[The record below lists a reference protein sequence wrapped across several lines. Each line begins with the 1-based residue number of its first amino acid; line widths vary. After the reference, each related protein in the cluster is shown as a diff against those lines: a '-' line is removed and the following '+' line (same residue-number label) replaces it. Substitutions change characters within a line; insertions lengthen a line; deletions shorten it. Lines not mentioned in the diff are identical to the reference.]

1 MSDNPKV
8 EKRLKE
14 IFICD
19 DILFEVF
26 KFCGPYVLGLKVA
39 LISDRFD
46 FLVDA
51 HLNSRGWLLGDLQ
64 IHRAADGNGAE
75 IVKLFGN
82 GVVEGRLSIPQEPF
96 PDKVIGFR
104 ALTISYVD
112 QSVLEFLQG
121 ICPLVTKG
129 INVCL
134 ETEDIQGDSWKI
146 ILDRILP
153 LINANICALYLD
165 SELYD
170 LRCPT
175 AKLELFCDGPLF
187 AADDIANDSSYEQA
201 WLHTPRGDGRPK
213 VVECYLYE
221 KDLESLKLAFASSVD
236 RVTYII
242 NGWSSDTDDSF
253 GPFELRNNLTEER
266 LVIRRF
272 GKGELLLVRCPIERD
287 EKKWAEWEKEAAEH
301 WGLWRQWNLIRIN
314 FNDGDIGGGM
324 RESNEG
330 PSEPIKRQRKN

>member
-1 MSDNPKV
+1 MPGKYHWASLLDAAKGLMHTKAMAFFGV
-8 EKRLKE
+8 MMLGHGAKILAVRASKE
-14 IFICD
+14 SPC
-19 DILFEVF
+19 LR
-26 KFCGPYVLGLKVA
+26 KA
-39 LISDRFD
+39 TS
-46 FLVDA
+46 
-51 HLNSRGWLLGDLQ
+51 S
-64 IHRAADGNGAE
+64 AAG
-75 IVKLFGN
+75 
-82 GVVEGRLSIPQEPF
+82 
-96 PDKVIGFR
+96 
-104 ALTISYVD
+104 
-112 QSVLEFLQG
+112 
-121 ICPLVTKG
+121 
-129 INVCL
+129 
-134 ETEDIQGDSWKI
+134 
-146 ILDRILP
+146 
-153 LINANICALYLD
+153 
-165 SELYD
+165 
-170 LRCPT
+170 
-175 AKLELFCDGPLF
+175 LELFCDGPLF

-314 FNDGDIGGGM
+314 FNDGDIGGG
-324 RESNEG
+324 
-330 PSEPIKRQRKN
+330 